1 MGEPEGLLIEASRI
15 ATVAA
20 RDLWR
25 RARPPGDAGG
35 PRLADLRRR
44 LELLVAAVFRI
55 DCPIVAADPPHA
67 PNWLARLARRTPPH
81 LVVGR
86 PLAGTDGTRIRL
98 PPDLDPQASRIL
110 ALEQGARAARG
121 TPRRLPPAGPLRDL
135 YL

>member
-25 RARPPGDAGG
+25 RARPPADTGR

-44 LELLVAAVFRI
+44 LELFAAAVCGV

-67 PNWLARLARRTPPH
+67 PNWLAR
-81 LVVGR
+81 
-86 PLAGTDGTRIRL
+86 
-98 PPDLDPQASRIL
+98 
-110 ALEQGARAARG
+110 
-121 TPRRLPPAGPLRDL
+121 
-135 YL
+135 